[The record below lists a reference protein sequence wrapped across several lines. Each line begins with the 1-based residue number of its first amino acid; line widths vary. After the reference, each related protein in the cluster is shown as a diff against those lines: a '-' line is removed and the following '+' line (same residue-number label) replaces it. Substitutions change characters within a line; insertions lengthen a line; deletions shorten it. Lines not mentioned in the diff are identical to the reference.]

1 MWSYLF
7 TFLAG
12 LIVGMGIILVWKGMQ
27 LLAEIRLASKATEDA
42 LKTLHGTVK
51 DEEAQRAVQECK
63 NRLRWRPELNPEWFE
78 PLVREVPRL
87 VRELA
92 AIYYPAEPS
101 PLLAPGLSQFS
112 RAVHLAASDVADFL
126 QKRTIGKLVD
136 VSANTAIDT
145 WNKGRKV
152 VESERFQYL
161 NKWYKRLLPVWQ
173 ILRFK
178 SPVMWASLAVSN
190 VAVRALQPAVIDI
203 VARRA
208 MELYS
213 GRLLANREIAGLLQA
228 ASEEVDTSES

>member
-1 MWSYLF
+1 
-7 TFLAG
+7 
-12 LIVGMGIILVWKGMQ
+12 
-27 LLAEIRLASKATEDA
+27 
-42 LKTLHGTVK
+42 
-51 DEEAQRAVQECK
+51 
-63 NRLRWRPELNPEWFE
+63 
-78 PLVREVPRL
+78 

-161 NKWYKRLLPVWQ
+161 NKWYKRLLPAAG
-173 ILRFK
+173 RSCAS
-178 SPVMWASLAVSN
+178 SPLSCGPAWPCSN
-190 VAVRALQPAVIDI
+190 AAVRALQPAVIDI

-208 MELYS
+208 MELDS
-213 GRLLANREIAGLLQA
+213 GRLLASREITGLLQA
-228 ASEEVDTSES
+228 ASEEPESASS